1 MQTNQKNQIKTK
13 LVEYCEIAGSQN
25 KAANKLKGVSSATI
39 SQILNDNWEQIK
51 DEMWLNVGKQI
62 GYTSKNWNVVETRNY
77 KFLTNLLK
85 GASNNSDVLA
95 VIDNAGSG
103 KSCTTKLYDEKNK
116 RVYRIDC
123 EENWNRKDFLR
134 ILLHSLG
141 GNANGMNV
149 NEMIDEIVKI
159 LKTQHNPLI
168 ILDEF
173 DKVSDQVLYFFITL
187 YNKLEDEC
195 GILLCSTDHLEK
207 RVTRGLK
214 LNKKG
219 YQEFFSR
226 IGGKFIKLPGVCS
239 TDIESICRANG
250 IINPSSIKE
259 IVEESKNDLRRVK
272 RKISAFKMIA

>member
-1 MQTNQKNQIKTK
+1 MQTNQKNQIKAK
-13 LVEYCEIAGSQN
+13 LSEYCEIAGRQN
-25 KAANKLKGVSSATI
+25 KAANKLRGVSSATI
-39 SQILNDNWEQIK
+39 SQILNDNWELIK
-51 DEMWLNVGKQI
+51 DEMWMNVGKQI
-62 GYTSKNWNVVETRNY
+62 GYSSKNWNVVETRNY

-116 RVYRIDC
+116 RVYRIEC
-123 EENWNRKDFLR
+123 KEYWNRKDFLR
-134 ILLHSLG
+134 VLLHALG

-149 NEMIDEIVKI
+149 NEMVDEIVKI
-159 LKTQHNPLI
+159 LKQQQNPLI

-173 DKVSDQVLYFFITL
+173 DKVNDIVLYFFITL
-187 YNKLEDEC
+187 YNELEDEC
-195 GILLCSTDHLEK
+195 GILVCSTDHLQK

-226 IGGKFIKLPGVCS
+226 IGGKFIKLPGVCA
-239 TDIESICRANG
+239 TDIEAICFANG
-250 IINPSSIKE
+250 ITKAADVKSIIE
-259 IVEESKNDLRRVK
+259 DSELDLRRVK
-272 RKISAFKMIA
+272 RKISAFKMRA